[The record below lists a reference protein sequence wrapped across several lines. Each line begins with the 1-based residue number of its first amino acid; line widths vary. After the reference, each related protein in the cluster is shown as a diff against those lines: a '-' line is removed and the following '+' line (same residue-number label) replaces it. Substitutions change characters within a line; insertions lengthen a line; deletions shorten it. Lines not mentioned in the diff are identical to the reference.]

1 MVRFSFKIIGL
12 IFLLLIKI
20 QSGFG
25 SDIDSLINRG
35 IELSIVHNYAAA
47 ESIFANII
55 SENPDSPTG
64 YFFMAATIQSKM
76 MDFESDRWDEDFHH
90 FIQKTLSAAEKQLA
104 EHPKDSYSLFYRGS
118 ALSYLAF
125 YNGRKKEYVSALK
138 NAVAGISKLKE
149 LSKIDPEFE
158 DVYFGLGSYKYW
170 RSHATRHL
178 NWLPLLSDDRREG
191 IRMVQRTVENGRYTR
206 YAAMNQ
212 LIWML
217 LDAGRSGEAFS
228 WALRG
233 LQKFPNSRYFLWG
246 SAKSALALDELSDAE
261 DYFNLLLNSIT
272 AEPFNNGYNEYIC
285 RINLAEIYFEQE
297 KYSRAAVQIEK
308 LSALKLV
315 PEIWNRLNDQRER
328 ADQLTKKMLKMGTL
342 QHSSTTKDHLA
353 NEQRSQ

>member
-1 MVRFSFKIIGL
+1 MVKFCVKIYCSTI
-12 IFLLLIKI
+12 LLLINI
-20 QSGFG
+20 QPGFG
-25 SDIDSLINRG
+25 SDIDSLINQG

-55 SENPDSPTG
+55 SENPDSPAG

-76 MDFESDRWDEDFHH
+76 MDFESDRWEEIFHH

-104 EHPKDSYSLFYRGS
+104 ENSNDSYSLFYQGS

-125 YNGRKKEYVSALK
+125 YNGRKKEYISALK
-138 NAVAGISKLKE
+138 NAVAGVSKLKE
-149 LSKIDPEFE
+149 LSEIDPDFE

-178 NWLPLLSDDRREG
+178 NWLPLLSDDRTEG

-233 LQKFPNSRYFLWG
+233 LGKFPTSRFFLWG
-246 SAKSALALDELSDAE
+246 AAKSALSLQNLSDAE
-261 DYFNLLLNSIT
+261 DYFNRLLNSIT
-272 AEPFNNGYNEYIC
+272 AEPLNNGYNEYIC

-297 KYSRAAVQIEK
+297 KHSRAAAQIEK
-308 LSALKLV
+308 FSAMKLT
-315 PEIWNRLNDQRER
+315 PEIWNRLDDQRER
-328 ADQLTKKMLKMGTL
+328 ADQLTKKMLKIGAL
-342 QHSSTTKDHLA
+342 QHSSTTKDELA
-353 NEQRSQ
+353 DK